1 MTNKLR
7 RIILLAVA
15 IIVLLLLLEILL
27 QPKALRQTFADTFYK
42 AKNYKQAEK
51 LLRKNTI
58 KNDATAFSN
67 LGKCLYKQNQYPEA
81 DSAIS
86 LALEKTKNKKD
97 LLYDRG
103 NTAFQQKEYQKAL
116 DDYKEALLLNPNDE
130 DLRAN
135 YELTLRKIQKQ
146 PTPQPQVTQ
155 NKNNQKEEE
164 IRNILKGLD
173 NKESTDRQQ
182 QKSNQSSK
190 TDKWW

>member
-7 RIILLAVA
+7 RIILLTVAV
-15 IIVLLLLLEILL
+15 IVLLLLLEILL

-42 AKNYKQAEK
+42 ARNYKQAEK

-103 NTAFQQKEYQKAL
+103 NTAYQQKEYQKAL

-182 QKSNQSSK
+182 QKSSQSSK